1 MLQRRAFTLIE
12 LLVVIAII
20 AILAAILFPVFA
32 QAKAAAKKTV
42 TLSNVKQ
49 IGLALYLYTNDYD
62 DNVGDTPVN
71 NEQTQTYVLA
81 ARMAPYTK
89 SNGVWANAQS
99 PYKQGAAMHGLVD
112 AAIAFSFYSAP
123 VLAPQDPCVGVGTSK
138 YFAFAG
144 IYYDMSGNTSNYY
157 NDIYPPVDLTLNG
170 NMFGYKQNGCPTDY
184 QGNFDFNS
192 QGYSHPGPNITTG
205 VQGDGQNGTGMPPP
219 SFTSV
224 AKAVFLVDA
233 PSDNAYMLGDTEGPE
248 FWGPDYQGITNNGA
262 NALFFDSH
270 AKFEPFSKLT
280 PSFSNDET
288 KGENYHDASW
298 WCANCA
304 SFTNGSEDA
313 HKISLAGK
321 GWWFWGTTYADT
333 ADQ

>member
-32 QAKAAAKKTV
+32 QAKAAAKKSV

-71 NEQTQTYVLA
+71 NEQSETFVLA

-89 SNGVWANAQS
+89 STGIWANAQS
-99 PYKQGAAMHGLVD
+99 PYKQGAAMHGLID
-112 AAIAFSFYSAP
+112 AAIAFSWYSAP
-123 VLAPQDPCVGVGTSK
+123 VLAPQDPCVGVGTSQ
-138 YFAFAG
+138 YFAYGG
-144 IYYDMSGNTSNYY
+144 IYYDMSGNTSHYY
-157 NDIYPPVDLTLNG
+157 SDVYPPVDLILNA

-184 QGNFDFNS
+184 LGSYDYNS
-192 QGYSHPGPNITTG
+192 AGYSHPGPNMTTG
-205 VQGDGQNGTGMPPP
+205 VQGDGQNGTGMAPPT
-219 SFTSV
+219 FTSV
-224 AKAVFLVDA
+224 AKAVFMVDA
-233 PSDNAYMLGDTEGPE
+233 PSDNAYLLGDTEGPE
-248 FWGPDYQGITNNGA
+248 FWGQNYQGITSNGA

-270 AKFEPFSKLT
+270 AKFEPFGKLT
-280 PSFSNDET
+280 PSFSNNNAT
-288 KGENYHDASW
+288 GENYHDASY
-298 WCANCA
+298 WCANC
-304 SFTNGSEDA
+304 SIYSGFNA
-313 HKISLAGK
+313 HQQSLAGK